1 MRQQPTLSVSTARL
15 IFSKSAVLA
24 QLQLWRT
31 HLPTVQPHYAVKA
44 NNDPQLLRWLACAG
58 VQFDCASIREIHD
71 VASVGAIPAK
81 NVLYAQPC
89 KTVADIQHAATL
101 RVPLTVVDS
110 VEEVA
115 KLREAQWP
123 GSVLI
128 RLLVPDKGSA
138 QPFSRK
144 FGAPI
149 SWVPDIQRALQIARI
164 PHVGW
169 SFHVGSMCTAPA
181 QFATAIQL
189 AAAASTNQTSRQ
201 IVDLGGGFLHDAPS
215 FAAAA
220 AAIKTAMPLFP
231 PTTHWIAEPGRF
243 FAAPAAEAEIEVIGV
258 KPGLPPVTTGLRATI
273 DESVYGL
280 FSNIPFDGQ
289 KPVFHHVD
297 PDARRRPPTLT
308 TLFGR
313 TCDSADCLAEDIEL
327 PALRVGDR
335 LRVPTM
341 GAYTIVSASEFNG
354 FPQARRIYLDE
365 TAENARLQ

>member
-1 MRQQPTLSVSTARL
+1 M
-15 IFSKSAVLA
+15 LA
-24 QLQLWRT
+24 QLNLWRT

-44 NNDPQLLRWLACAG
+44 NNDPQLLRWLAASG
-58 VQFDCASIREIHD
+58 VQFDCASIREMHD
-71 VASVGAIPAK
+71 VQAAGAIPSK
-81 NVLYAQPC
+81 DIVYAQPC
-89 KTVADIQHAATL
+89 KTVTDLKKAAAL

-115 KLREAQWP
+115 KLRDAAWP
-123 GSVLI
+123 GNTLI

-144 FGAPI
+144 FGAPVD
-149 SWVPDIQRALQIARI
+149 WVPEIQRALQSARI
-164 PHVGW
+164 PQVGW
-169 SFHVGSMCTAPA
+169 SFHVGSMCSTPA

-189 AAAASTNQTSRQ
+189 AAAVSTDATSRQ
-201 IVDLGGGFLHDAPS
+201 IMDLGGGFLHDAAS

-231 PTTHWIAEPGRF
+231 PTTRWIAEPGRF

-258 KPGLPPVTTGLRATI
+258 KPRLPGNTAGIRATV

-280 FSNIPFDGQ
+280 FSNIPFDAQ
-289 KPVFHHVD
+289 VPAFHHVD
-297 PDARRRPPTLT
+297 PQARHRPLTPT

-313 TCDSADCLAEDIEL
+313 TCDSADCLADDILL
-327 PALRVGDR
+327 PELRVGDR

-354 FPQARRIYLDE
+354 FPQARRVYLED
-365 TAENARLQ
+365 TPAPAKNIRLQ

>member
-1 MRQQPTLSVSTARL
+1 M
-15 IFSKSAVLA
+15 LA
-24 QLQLWRT
+24 QLNLWRT

-44 NNDPQLLRWLACAG
+44 NNDPQLLRWLAAFG
-58 VQFDCASIREIHD
+58 VQFDCASIREMHD
-71 VASVGAIPAK
+71 VQAAGAHPAK
-81 NVLYAQPC
+81 DIVYAQPC
-89 KTVADIQHAATL
+89 KTVADIKKAAAL
-101 RVPLTVVDS
+101 QVPLTVVDS
-110 VEEVA
+110 PEEVD
-115 KLREAQWP
+115 KLREARWP
-123 GSVLI
+123 GNVLI

-149 SWVPDIQRALQIARI
+149 DWVPDIRRALDAARI

-169 SFHVGSMCTAPA
+169 SFHVGSMCSAPA

-189 AAAASTNQTSRQ
+189 AAAASTTPTSRQ

-231 PTTHWIAEPGRF
+231 PTTRWIAEPGRF

-258 KPGLPPVTTGLRATI
+258 KSRLPPACPSGDPSDRRHPVGVRATV

-280 FSNIPFDGQ
+280 FSNIPFDAQ
-289 KPVFHHVD
+289 IPEFHHID
-297 PDARRRPPTLT
+297 PQARHRPPTPT

-313 TCDSADCLAEDIEL
+313 TCDSADCLAEDILL
-327 PALRVGDR
+327 PELRVGDR

-354 FPQARRIYLDE
+354 FPQARRVYLDDVAT
-365 TAENARLQ
+365 TAKNIHLQ

>member
-1 MRQQPTLSVSTARL
+1 MRLQPTLSVSSARL
-15 IFSKSAVLA
+15 LFSKSAVLA
-24 QLQLWRT
+24 QLNLWRT

-44 NNDPQLLRWLACAG
+44 NNDPQLLRWLAASG
-58 VQFDCASIREIHD
+58 VQFDCASIREMHD
-71 VASVGAIPAK
+71 VAAAGGKGII
-81 NVLYAQPC
+81 YAQPC
-89 KTVADIQHAATL
+89 KTVADIKKAAAL
-101 RVPLTVVDS
+101 KVPLTVVDS
-110 VEEVA
+110 PEEVD

-123 GSVLI
+123 GNVLI

-149 SWVPDIQRALQIARI
+149 EWVPDIQCALAKANI

-169 SFHVGSMCTAPA
+169 SFHVGSMCSAPA

-189 AAAASTNQTSRQ
+189 AATASTTAASRQ

-231 PTTHWIAEPGRF
+231 PTTRWIAEPGRF

-258 KPGLPPVTTGLRATI
+258 KSRLPGTPAGLRVTV
-273 DESVYGL
+273 DESVYGI

-289 KPVFHHVD
+289 VPAFHHID
-297 PDARRRPPTLT
+297 PQARHRPPTHT

-313 TCDSADCLAEDIEL
+313 TCDSADCLAEDILL
-327 PALRVGDR
+327 PELRVGDR
-335 LRVPTM
+335 LRIPTM

-354 FPQARRIYLDE
+354 FPQAQRVYLDDVA
-365 TAENARLQ
+365 TSAKNIRLQ

>member
-1 MRQQPTLSVSTARL
+1 
-15 IFSKSAVLA
+15 VLA
-24 QLQLWRT
+24 QLHLWRT

-44 NNDPQLLRWLACAG
+44 NNDPTLLRWLAASG
-58 VQFDCASIREIHD
+58 VHFDCASIREMDD
-71 VASVGAIPAK
+71 VVAAGARPATDI
-81 NVLYAQPC
+81 VYAQPC
-89 KTVADIQHAATL
+89 KTVADIKKAAAL
-101 RVPLTVVDS
+101 SVPLTVVDS

-123 GSVLI
+123 GNALI

-149 SWVPDIQRALQIARI
+149 SWVPDIQRALQTAKI

-169 SFHVGSMCTAPA
+169 SFHVGSMCSAPA

-189 AAAASTNQTSRQ
+189 AATASTTPASRQ

-231 PTTHWIAEPGRF
+231 PTTRWIAEPGRF
-243 FAAPAAEAEIEVIGV
+243 FAAPAATAEIEVIGV
-258 KPGLPPVTTGLRATI
+258 KPRLPSASGSYPTGIRATV

-280 FSNIPFDGQ
+280 FSNIPFDAQ
-289 KPVFHHVD
+289 IPEFHHID
-297 PDARRRPPTLT
+297 PAARHRPPTPT

-313 TCDSADCLAEDIEL
+313 TCDSADCLAEDILL
-327 PALRVGDR
+327 PELRVGDR

-354 FPQARRIYLDE
+354 FPQARRVYLDDA
-365 TAENARLQ
+365 TAAKNTRLQ

>member
-1 MRQQPTLSVSTARL
+1 M
-15 IFSKSAVLA
+15 LA
-24 QLQLWRT
+24 QLHLWRT

-44 NNDPQLLRWLACAG
+44 NNDPTLLRWLAAAG
-58 VQFDCASIREIHD
+58 VQFDCASIREMHD
-71 VASVGAIPAK
+71 VQAAGARPNTDI
-81 NVLYAQPC
+81 VYAQPC
-89 KTVADIQHAATL
+89 KTPADLRRAAAIG
-101 RVPLTVVDS
+101 VPLTVVDS

-115 KLREAQWP
+115 KLQEARWP
-123 GSVLI
+123 GNTLI

-144 FGAPI
+144 FGAPV
-149 SWVPDIQRALQIARI
+149 SWVPDIQRALAAAKI

-169 SFHVGSMCTAPA
+169 SFHVGSMCSTPA

-189 AAAASTNQTSRQ
+189 AAAASTTPASRQ
-201 IVDLGGGFLHDAPS
+201 IVDVGGGFLHDPAS

-231 PTTHWIAEPGRF
+231 PTTRWIAEPGRF

-258 KPGLPPVTTGLRATI
+258 KPRLPTDSKPGIRATV

-280 FSNIPFDGQ
+280 FSNIPFDAQ
-289 KPVFHHVD
+289 VPEFQHVD
-297 PDARRRPPTLT
+297 AAARRRPPIAT

-313 TCDSADCLAEDIEL
+313 TCDSADCLAEDILL
-327 PALRVGDR
+327 PELRVGDR

-354 FPQARRIYLDE
+354 FPQARRIYQE
-365 TAENARLQ
+365 VAAPPTKNVRLQ